1 MTNLQSFIIATLT
14 ALIPVLIPAIVT
26 LIFTAQ
32 KQKLE
37 ILKKQS
43 ENYKET
49 IADAIKT
56 AQALFKE
63 GDGDKKYNWVLDKVS
78 KKIHLPEDELQQLI
92 ESVLAETKNAF
103 KENWDKLGK

>member
-1 MTNLQSFIIATLT
+1 MTSTQQFIIAILS
-14 ALIPVLIPAIVT
+14 VLIPIIIPAFMA

-32 KQKLE
+32 KQRLE
-37 ILKKQS
+37 ALKKQS

-63 GDGDKKYNWVLDKVS
+63 GHGQEKYKWVLDKVS
-78 KKIHLPEDELQQLI
+78 KKIHLPEDEIQQLI
-92 ESVLAETKNAF
+92 ESVLAETKKSF
-103 KENWDKLGK
+103 QENWNKLGK